1 MHAKTFTSFYQASKK
16 TGTQKKIG
24 SFFLLHGVQ
33 VYKSKK
39 TAKAVQQH
47 AY

>member
-1 MHAKTFTSFYQASKK
+1 MRKNSPVSIKHQK